1 MSEEKQLT
9 VAEILARAQKEN
21 PEAGTR
27 RRRRRSLE
35 EGGVSVAELTGS
47 IKKVEA
53 RPVEARHSS
62 VPIDAPEEVPKEVPK
77 KVHAPKAPVTGS
89 SRIAAK
95 AEPVK
100 AEPVKPAPATTEG
113 KSDDETA
120 VIRKVDAPE
129 PAPAAPAAPVERVE
143 RPEPV
148 ETVETAEPIEEELL
162 PAEEIVIEEDTVNPI
177 ILVLLIFAGVVA
189 GVLAFLAFQ
198 WIWANTPM
206 AVAIILGIVAVAAAA
221 AGVRAMRTGRDGL
234 TMTLAGLAAAVAA
247 FGPALL

>member
-62 VPIDAPEEVPKEVPK
+62 IPIDAPEEAP
-77 KVHAPKAPVTGS
+77 APKVPVAGS
-89 SRIAAK
+89 SRIAVRPELVKAVPVKVEPAK
-95 AEPVK
+95 AEPAK
-100 AEPVKPAPATTEG
+100 AEPATPAPVTTEPATTEG
-113 KSDDETA
+113 TSDDETA

-129 PAPAAPAAPVERVE
+129 PTPAAPV
-143 RPEPV
+143 
-148 ETVETAEPIEEELL
+148 EEELL

-206 AVAIILGIVAVAAAA
+206 AVAIILGIVAVAAAV

>member
-62 VPIDAPEEVPKEVPK
+62 VPIDAPEEAP
-77 KVHAPKAPVTGS
+77 APKAPAAGS
-89 SRIAAK
+89 SRIVARPEPVEAVPVK

-100 AEPVKPAPATTEG
+100 AEPATTEG
-113 KSDDETA
+113 TSDDETA

-129 PAPAAPAAPVERVE
+129 PTPAAPV
-143 RPEPV
+143 
-148 ETVETAEPIEEELL
+148 EEELL

>member
-62 VPIDAPEEVPKEVPK
+62 VPIDAPEE
-77 KVHAPKAPVTGS
+77 APVDPVAPVAPAGGS
-89 SRIAAK
+89 SRISASPD
-95 AEPVK
+95 PVRP
-100 AEPVKPAPATTEG
+100 EPATIEG
-113 KSDDETA
+113 KAADETA
-120 VIRKVDAPE
+120 VIRKVGATGPE
-129 PAPAAPAAPVERVE
+129 SAAPVERVE
-143 RPEPV
+143 RTEPV
-148 ETVETAEPIEEELL
+148 GTAEPIEEELL

-177 ILVLLIFAGVVA
+177 ILVLLIFAGVVT
-189 GVLAFLAFQ
+189 GVLAFFAFQ

-206 AVAIILGIVAVAAAA
+206 AVAIILGIVAVAAAVG
-221 AGVRAMRTGRDGL
+221 GVRAMRTGRDGL
-234 TMTLAGLAAAVAA
+234 TMTLAGLAAVVAA

>member
-62 VPIDAPEEVPKEVPK
+62 VPIDAPEEAP
-77 KVHAPKAPVTGS
+77 APKAPAAGS
-89 SRIAAK
+89 SRIVARPEPVEAVPVK

-100 AEPVKPAPATTEG
+100 AEPATPAPATTEG
-113 KSDDETA
+113 TSDDETA

-129 PAPAAPAAPVERVE
+129 PTPAAPV
-143 RPEPV
+143 
-148 ETVETAEPIEEELL
+148 EEELL